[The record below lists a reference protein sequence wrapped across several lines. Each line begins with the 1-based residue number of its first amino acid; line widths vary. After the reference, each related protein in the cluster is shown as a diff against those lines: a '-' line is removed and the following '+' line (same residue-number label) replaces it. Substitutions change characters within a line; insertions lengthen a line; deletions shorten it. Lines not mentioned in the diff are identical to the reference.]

1 MISRTSAN
9 WPRGS
14 DPWEGI
20 LGAITM
26 YGFGCQHC
34 DGTVR
39 ERRVDRE
46 ALRHKG
52 DFVILEDVPIGVCDK
67 CGARYFDASILRRV
81 AEIGR
86 GMAPTQRTLQVPVD
100 RYAPA

>member
-1 MISRTSAN
+1 
-9 WPRGS
+9 
-14 DPWEGI
+14 
-20 LGAITM
+20 M
-26 YGFGCQHC
+26 YDFACEHC
-34 DGTVR
+34 GGTVR

-52 DFVILEDVPIGVCDK
+52 SFVILEDVPIGVCDK

-86 GMAPTQRTLQVPVD
+86 GTTPPQRTIEVPVD
-100 RYAPA
+100 RYAPV

>member
-1 MISRTSAN
+1 MKYNKVEVSA
-9 WPRGS
+9 
-14 DPWEGI
+14 
-20 LGAITM
+20 M
-26 YGFGCQHC
+26 YNFTCEHC

-52 DFVILEDVPIGVCDK
+52 SFVILEDVPIGVCDK
-67 CGARYFDASILRRV
+67 CGARYFDASVLRRV

-86 GMAPTQRTLQVPVD
+86 GAVAARGTLEVPVD
-100 RYAPA
+100 RYAPT

>member
-1 MISRTSAN
+1 
-9 WPRGS
+9 
-14 DPWEGI
+14 
-20 LGAITM
+20 M
-26 YGFGCQHC
+26 YDFTCEHC

-52 DFVILEDVPIGVCDK
+52 KFVILEDVPIGVCDK
-67 CGARYFDASILRRV
+67 CGTRYFDASILRRV

-86 GMAPTQRTLQVPVD
+86 GTIPTQRTLEVPVD
-100 RYAPA
+100 RYAPASNK

>member
-1 MISRTSAN
+1 
-9 WPRGS
+9 
-14 DPWEGI
+14 
-20 LGAITM
+20 M
-26 YGFGCQHC
+26 YDFTCEHC

-52 DFVILEDVPIGVCDK
+52 SYVILEDVPIGICDK
-67 CGARYFDASILRRV
+67 CGARYFDASILRHV
-81 AEIGR
+81 AAIG
-86 GMAPTQRTLQVPVD
+86 GGTIPTHRTLEIPVD

>member
-1 MISRTSAN
+1 MYDFACEHC
-9 WPRGS
+9 G
-14 DPWEGI
+14 
-20 LGAITM
+20 GA
-26 YGFGCQHC
+26 
-34 DGTVR
+34 VR

-52 DFVILEDVPIGVCDK
+52 SFIILEDVPIGLCEK

-86 GMAPTQRTLQVPVD
+86 GTAPPLRTVEVPVD

>member
-1 MISRTSAN
+1 MYDFACEHC
-9 WPRGS
+9 G
-14 DPWEGI
+14 GI
-20 LGAITM
+20 
-26 YGFGCQHC
+26 
-34 DGTVR
+34 VR

-52 DFVILEDVPIGVCDK
+52 SFVILEDLPVGVCEK

-86 GMAPTQRTLQVPVD
+86 SSIPPQRTIQVPVD